1 MFETTSVARNYGINT
16 SYAADI
22 ALVYAGLN
30 EKDQAFAWL
39 EKAYVA
45 RFNPSILVR
54 PAFDALRSDLR
65 LQDLLPRLG
74 LSYRTGF

>member
-1 MFETTSVARNYGINT
+1 MKILGDLKNRSNHKP

-39 EKAYVA
+39 QEAYVE

-54 PAFDALRSDLR
+54 PAFDGLRSDPRFQALLR
-65 LQDLLPRLG
+65 RLG
-74 LSYRTGF
+74 LL